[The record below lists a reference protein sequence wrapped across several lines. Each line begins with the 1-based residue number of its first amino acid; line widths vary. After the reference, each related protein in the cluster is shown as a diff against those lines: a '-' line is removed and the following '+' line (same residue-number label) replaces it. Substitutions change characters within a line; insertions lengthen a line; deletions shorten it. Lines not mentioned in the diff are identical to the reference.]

1 LLATLPRFVSGV
13 FSNDTVT
20 SQGFIALVMNEAV
33 SIIGGMIPK
42 GGGERGLG
50 LKYSEKSLS

>member
-1 LLATLPRFVSGV
+1 MTPSLLKVAS
-13 FSNDTVT
+13 
-20 SQGFIALVMNEAV
+20 VMNESV

-50 LKYSEKSLS
+50 MKYSEKSLS